1 VAKRTTDVV
10 DIVIGAEF
18 QQLATST
25 EVNQSLAALGE
36 PEVPPGACAAP
47 ADKAAEQPADQ

>member
-1 VAKRTTDVV
+1 V
-10 DIVIGAEF
+10 DIVIGSEF

-25 EVNQSLAALGE
+25 EVNQSLIEIGE

-47 ADKAAEQPADQ
+47 PPKAAGDDDQ